1 MWPNFSRLVAVYVQG
16 AQGNRSRL
24 LQGTFYGTGIM
35 VPYLCVIVGCHS
47 HVGME
52 ATDHERVGKAMS
64 REGTETTQ
72 RNRNHFSVDMPRAGV
87 LSCRLLT
94 TSEGTSKHTRGRRR
108 PLGPKGL
115 ATLALRKLNRQPA
128 GVLALH
134 CTTCRLHHHHGVLT
148 IAKPVCK
155 QRQA

>member
-1 MWPNFSRLVAVYVQG
+1 MPWLQG

-35 VPYLCVIVGCHS
+35 VPYLCAIVGCHS
-47 HVGME
+47 NVGMD
-52 ATDHERVGKAMS
+52 ATDNERVWKDMS
-64 REGTETTQ
+64 REGTETKQ
-72 RNRNHFSVDMPRAGV
+72 RNRNNFSVDTHRSGV

-94 TSEGTSKHTRGRRR
+94 TIEGKNSLRAQHTRGRRR
-108 PLGPKGL
+108 PLGPEGL
-115 ATLALRKLNRQPA
+115 ATLALRQLNRQPA

-134 CTTCRLHHHHGVLT
+134 CTTCRLHPHHGVRT
-148 IAKPVCK
+148 SAKPVCK